1 MLSCCQ
7 EVLTVGGVV
16 VGFFSWSCRC
26 QDFLNVVRIFRY
38 IQLGAHSGNVM
49 SGYLYGSC
57 QMVRIYSFFS
67 KLLKF
72 LIAGVLISECSD
84 FDWSCWQQFPIPN
97 CYQHFLIVVTFL
109 AAGVNVRSIWLL

>member
-1 MLSCCQ
+1 MLSEYSDTFCL
-7 EVLTVGGVV
+7 VLIRVISCLDICMVV
-16 VGFFSWSCRC
+16 VKWSE
-26 QDFLNVVRIFRY
+26 FIVF
-38 IQLGAHSGNVM
+38 
-49 SGYLYGSC
+49 
-57 QMVRIYSFFS
+57 FFS

-97 CYQHFLIVVTFL
+97 CYQHFLILVTFL